1 MHGLKNDTNKPNVS
15 LVDPQWILEIAK
27 VLDFGANKYSP
38 HNWRQ
43 GLEWSRLYS
52 AIQRHLLAFLNGEIL
67 DPESNLPHL
76 HHAACGLMML
86 SCLQGRTDLN
96 DFHWGKSSESS
107 KKEFILK
114 HSYNEGWDGND

>member
-43 GLEWSRLYS
+43 GLQWSRLYS
-52 AIQRHLLAFLNGEIL
+52 AIQRHLLAFLSGETL